1 MSCHDMARLEQG
13 VAAWLPMREWQFL
26 DLAHWQVRGARQRQN
41 HVDGGNALHDSLR
54 PHAFTD

>member
-26 DLAHWQVRGARQRQN
+26 DVK
-41 HVDGGNALHDSLR
+41 GGEIMYHLGGRALR
-54 PHAFTD
+54 CGV